1 MKRHIAIFAML
12 PVLVLAQEPKG
23 PVHDLSELPTLQG
36 TQDAL
41 RGDITKENEAK
52 RALPFS
58 LTVEGIDRR
67 FVSVHLSVTKTNQL
81 ADLSDVFLQS
91 EGVFPST
98 WIPVSPLR
106 QSTTNAVYF
115 LHLPLHVAKDGLL
128 VLACGKDEHRSVP
141 PKHPDV
147 FVRMLYDKR
156 YTIRLWSYVPM
167 MSLVPDLPQKKEDGK
182 EPEEDEI
189 NINIEL

>member
-1 MKRHIAIFAML
+1 ML
-12 PVLVLAQEPKG
+12 LLAQEPRG
-23 PVHDLSELPTLQG
+23 PVHDLSELPTIQG

-41 RGDITKENEAK
+41 RGYITKENEAK
-52 RALPFS
+52 HGLPFS
-58 LTVEGIDRR
+58 LTVEGGAHR
-67 FVSVHLSVTKTNQL
+67 FISVQLSVTKTNQL
-81 ADLSDVFLQS
+81 AELSDVFLQS

-98 WIPVSPLR
+98 WIPVAPLHH
-106 QSTTNAVYF
+106 SSTNAVYF
-115 LHLPLHVAKDGLL
+115 MHLPLHVAKDGLL
-128 VLACGKDEHRSVP
+128 VLACGKDENRSLP

-167 MSLVPDLPQKKEDGK
+167 MSLVPDPPPKKGERE